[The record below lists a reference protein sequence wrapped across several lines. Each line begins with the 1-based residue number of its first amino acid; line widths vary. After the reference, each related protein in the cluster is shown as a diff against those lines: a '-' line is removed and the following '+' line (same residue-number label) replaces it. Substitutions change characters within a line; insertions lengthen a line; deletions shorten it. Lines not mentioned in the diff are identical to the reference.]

1 MLSDLLGS
9 LSEASCAAMLL
20 GSSIPHIY
28 ETCWAALMF
37 ALCVSSIGAMACMVM
52 HFIATDIMPV
62 RKEED
67 MNEILY

>member
-1 MLSDLLGS
+1 
-9 LSEASCAAMLL
+9 
-20 GSSIPHIY
+20 
-28 ETCWAALMF
+28 MF